1 MLAVAVVTE
10 TGAMHWFA
18 TQIDILI
25 GNIWII
31 GSITALI
38 STVLD
43 SFASCVTMISLHDVT
58 PDIPYYSV
66 GGAYWKVLSFGTAVG
81 GSILA
86 IGSISGIVMM
96 QMQNVSLKWYFRH
109 ITPLTF
115 MSGILAFVVLC
126 IIA

>member
-1 MLAVAVVTE
+1 MSYDLIYLVT
-10 TGAMHWFA
+10 
-18 TQIDILI
+18 DRLIL
-25 GNIWII
+25 GK
-31 GSITALI
+31 GFTL
-38 STVLD
+38 L
-43 SFASCVTMISLHDVT
+43 
-58 PDIPYYSV
+58 DIPYYSV